1 MTKHEELIEKVAR
14 VLCREVMG
22 IEYDAMSESASYLE
36 RKSNTEAAILDK
48 QEAREISSLI
58 VSTILT
64 ALKEPTDEMVIAAGK
79 AWGITVTSNEYEN
92 MEDEWRLMLA
102 ASPLAPEGGGT

>member
-1 MTKHEELIEKVAR
+1 MTRDELIE
-14 VLCREVMG
+14 
-22 IEYDAMSESASYLE
+22 
-36 RKSNTEAAILDK
+36 EAARIIHADC
-48 QEAREISSLI
+48 ARGLAVYPMHTARKIADLFYG
-58 VSTILT
+58 
-64 ALKEPTDEMVIAAGK
+64 ALKEPTEKMVIAAGK